1 MFPLIAVLSTQPA
14 LTCAKSTIKA
24 PQHCIKL
31 VQSYDKKTPKRRHCC
46 RSGVI
51 FGNFEQILHI
61 VLLVLP
67 LLTLSM

>member
-31 VQSYDKKTPKRRHCC
+31 VQSYDKKTPKRRLA
-46 RSGVI
+46 VA
-51 FGNFEQILHI
+51 
-61 VLLVLP
+61 LVLS
-67 LLTLSM
+67 LITLNRFYTLFCI